1 MKSLILILSLFIF
14 SSGSAQKIPLDDL
27 VPVKLY
33 KTTED
38 YVNKK
43 PMSINA
49 AVLIKEESRQHIKIK
64 NIYDLNTGK
73 KINKILSAWAIDYK
87 GEIYFNLSYSND
99 VNHTK
104 SYAKFDIKGRYCAVI
119 VNENSPYIL
128 KTNSNFYG
136 GGVVGALAKESH
148 KWNKNW
154 VDQYNLKVKIL
165 LVDTK
170 DIETDIG
177 VKKKF
182 ASGEYLSR
190 KKLEEIL
197 TEMGITLTV
206 EKIKDVKFE
215 KVIEII
221 ERANIKSLN

>member
-1 MKSLILILSLFIF
+1 MKYLILILSLFIF
-14 SSGSAQKIPLDDL
+14 SLGNAQKIPLDDL

-38 YVNKK
+38 YVNKN
-43 PMSINA
+43 PMDINA

-64 NIYDLNTGK
+64 NIYNLNTGK
-73 KINKILSAWAIDYK
+73 KINKILSAWAIEYK
-87 GEIYFNLSYSND
+87 EGLYYNLMYSND
-99 VNHTK
+99 VKHFK
-104 SYAKFDIKGRYCAVI
+104 SFAKFDIEGRYCAVI

-136 GGVVGALAKESH
+136 GGVVGVLAKESH

-165 LVDTK
+165 LVDTQ
-170 DIETDIG
+170 DIETGLG
-177 VKKKF
+177 VRKKYVL
-182 ASGEYLSR
+182 GDYLSR
-190 KKLEEIL
+190 KKLEDIL
-197 TEMGITLTV
+197 SEMGITLTV
-206 EKIKDVKFE
+206 EKMKDVKFE